1 MTCLECNVENKN
13 INNEKNNTIKKL
25 DIINLALRKIKENN
39 LPLQVLWQESGYTPE
54 VKNFIRKLYSIG
66 FKEIEIYYILQRY
79 ANYDVF
85 VEYIQE
91 KYEKKG
97 KFSEETIQNAELI
110 NLAIQRLNKNDITLG
125 VLLGAFDYTKEI
137 EEFVD
142 NLEFIGLS
150 EEEIYLILKKY
161 ANEDIFTGYANFN
174 YSKLH
179 QSEEIKIPM
188 LQLK

>member
-110 NLAIQRLNKNDITLG
+110 NLAIQRLNKNDVTLG

-161 ANEDIFTGYANFN
+161 ANEGIFTGYANFN